1 MLRNKKI
8 YSLLLALFMVF
19 GIIVPGTAFADGE
32 TINITVLGTTDLHAN
47 IYNWSYEDGVE
58 SEDIGMTKVFSVIQK
73 IREENPN
80 TILIDNGDTI
90 QGTIL
95 SDDLYNTREDLANPV
110 IDAMNFMKYDAMILG
125 NHEFNFGIDLIKKIE
140 KEAEFPLL
148 AANATYKE
156 DGSYLVKPYTVVEV
170 SGVKVGILGFTNPNI
185 PKWDGPKVTEL
196 KFEDMATAAEKH
208 IKELKEVE
216 KVDVI
221 IASAHA
227 GFETEYGNDGA
238 KAIIEKFPE
247 IAALMVGHGH
257 VTVNEKFGNTVVGA
271 ARDQGRQVVRFDLNL
286 KKENDN
292 WVLADNKVE
301 IIEVKEYEASK
312 ELVEH
317 SKEAHEKTLEFL
329 EEVIGTAKE
338 DFHPESEIKGIPE
351 AQIRDTAVMDL
362 INNIQLE
369 ATGADVAGAAL
380 FKSDSNLKA
389 GNLTYASI
397 FDIYKYPNTLVG
409 IEINGEQLKNYMEW
423 SAKYYNT
430 FTPGDINISFN
441 PDIRGYNYDMF
452 QGVDYKVD
460 ISKPEGERIVDLRF
474 NGELVKDTDIFKLA
488 VNNYRYGGLKS
499 MGIIDEDLEPY
510 FESDPKAL
518 RTYIAEYIRENKEII
533 PEIDN
538 NWEVV
543 GIDLNHPLRDYLI
556 GEINKGSLELP
567 VSEDGRSYNAKAINA
582 EEMIKKGLIPEEV
595 LKEHNIVVK
604 EVVEPTEKLKEEKAK
619 TTETT
624 TETQEQPEP
633 KKYTVKSG
641 DVLWRIAKEFNTTW
655 QELAKFNSLKNPNLI
670 FPNQVILVP

>member
-1 MLRNKKI
+1 
-8 YSLLLALFMVF
+8 
-19 GIIVPGTAFADGE
+19 
-32 TINITVLGTTDLHAN
+32 
-47 IYNWSYEDGVE
+47 
-58 SEDIGMTKVFSVIQK
+58 
-73 IREENPN
+73 
-80 TILIDNGDTI
+80 
-90 QGTIL
+90 
-95 SDDLYNTREDLANPV
+95 
-110 IDAMNFMKYDAMILG
+110 
-125 NHEFNFGIDLIKKIE
+125 
-140 KEAEFPLL
+140 
-148 AANATYKE
+148 
-156 DGSYLVKPYTVVEV
+156 
-170 SGVKVGILGFTNPNI
+170 
-185 PKWDGPKVTEL
+185 
-196 KFEDMATAAEKH
+196 
-208 IKELKEVE
+208 
-216 KVDVI
+216 
-221 IASAHA
+221 
-227 GFETEYGNDGA
+227 
-238 KAIIEKFPE
+238 
-247 IAALMVGHGH
+247 
-257 VTVNEKFGNTVVGA
+257 
-271 ARDQGRQVVRFDLNL
+271 
-286 KKENDN
+286 
-292 WVLADNKVE
+292 
-301 IIEVKEYEASK
+301 
-312 ELVEH
+312 
-317 SKEAHEKTLEFL
+317 
-329 EEVIGTAKE
+329 
-338 DFHPESEIKGIPE
+338 
-351 AQIRDTAVMDL
+351 MDL

-582 EEMIKKGLIPEEV
+582 EEMIKK
-595 LKEHNIVVK
+595 
-604 EVVEPTEKLKEEKAK
+604 
-619 TTETT
+619 
-624 TETQEQPEP
+624 
-633 KKYTVKSG
+633 
-641 DVLWRIAKEFNTTW
+641 D
-655 QELAKFNSLKNPNLI
+655 
-670 FPNQVILVP
+670 